1 MISQKFKNLSWWQ
14 IALGSIALSVI
25 GGLASMQSSK
35 NEKKLYNKKL
45 KQAPWAPPDWLFG
58 PAWTVNNF
66 FLLLALQK
74 IVNSDAPQKH
84 RLLALQL
91 AIWIVFFSFGYVYF
105 KKKSPVLAAIW
116 TKADH
121 VFALSSFFI
130 ARKMDKKLAAHY
142 LPLLAW
148 TGFASTL
155 ADYQALKNDDPVL
168 KTKALLS

>member
-1 MISQKFKNLSWWQ
+1 MFSQTFKNLPRWQ
-14 IALGSIALSVI
+14 IAIGAIVISAI
-25 GGLASMQSSK
+25 GGLAGMQSSK
-35 NEKKLYNKKL
+35 KGKRLYNKKL

-84 RLLALQL
+84 RLMALQL
-91 AIWIVFFSFGYVYF
+91 AIWLIFFSFGYVYF

-121 VFALSSFFI
+121 VLALSSFLI
-130 ARKMDKKLAAHY
+130 TRKMDKKLAAYY

-155 ADYQALKNDDPVL
+155 ADYQALRNNDPVL
-168 KTKALLS
+168 KTKALLP